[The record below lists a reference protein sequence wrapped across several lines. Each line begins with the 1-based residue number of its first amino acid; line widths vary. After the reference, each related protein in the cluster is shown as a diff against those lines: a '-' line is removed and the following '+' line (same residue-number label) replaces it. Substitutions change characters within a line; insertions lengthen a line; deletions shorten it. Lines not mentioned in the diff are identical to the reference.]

1 MQVIHG
7 SAIEVLRTLPENSI
21 DVVYTCPSPFE
32 YYKDPNLIGGEE
44 NLNDYIQ
51 NLVQI
56 CNECSRVLKP
66 TGNLFI
72 QLGDKFTRL
81 GTLLGIPTIF
91 ERRMIGEGWAL
102 NDRLIWHRSETQKR
116 TYQEKG
122 FLKNYEYIFH
132 FIHRDFYFN
141 TKSKYINT
149 SVFSYPLED
158 SYYTN
163 EFDSGL
169 PTELSKMV
177 IDTCCPEKGTVLD
190 PLAGSCKLGIVAKK
204 LNRDFI
210 GIDINLETVELAR
223 IRLGLIIH

>member
-1 MQVIHG
+1 M
-7 SAIEVLRTLPENSI
+7 
-21 DVVYTCPSPFE
+21 
-32 YYKDPNLIGGEE
+32 IGGEE
-44 NLNDYIQ
+44 KLDDYLS
-51 NLVQI
+51 NLVEI
-56 CNECSRVLKP
+56 CSECSRVLKP

-81 GTLLGIPTIF
+81 GTLLGIPVKF
-91 ERRMIGEGWAL
+91 EMRMIGEGWAL
-102 NDRLIWHRSETQKR
+102 NDRLIWHRTETSKR
-116 TYQEKG
+116 KYEECG

-132 FIHRDFYFN
+132 FIHRDYYFN

-169 PTELSKMV
+169 PVELSKMV
-177 IDTCCPEKGTVLD
+177 IDTCCPPNGTVLD
-190 PLAGSCKLGIVAKK
+190 PLCGSAKLGIVAKK
-204 LNRDFI
+204 VNRDFI
-210 GIDINLETVELAR
+210 GIDIDFKTVELAR